1 MKRRDFIGAISGAAL
16 ALRFAAAAEQP
27 GKVWRIGNVLPFA
40 PEQPGSQFAQT
51 LQQRLAD
58 LGDIEGRSIVL
69 LTRFAGPQP
78 DSIQEAVISVAPQAD
93 LLVVWGPIAALAAKN
108 LAGDVPTVFISVS
121 FPVEIGFVQ
130 SLAHPGG
137 KMTGIAA
144 EADAETY
151 GKRVQILKDIVP
163 NLNRVAVLRPVGD
176 PNIEFDMKS
185 LDLAARELGVTILPV
200 DLRSA
205 DDLEAAFA
213 SMKESGAEALIVIR
227 SALASAVA
235 ERIAELA
242 LRARLPS
249 CHAISSMA
257 TAGGLLVGLYALL
270 GDMVRPAAA
279 QIDKIIKGM
288 SPADIPVEQ
297 PTRLELSINLKTARL
312 LNLTIPPAL
321 LARADDVI
329 E

>member
-1 MKRRDFIGAISGAAL
+1 MRRRDFIGVIYGTAATL
-16 ALRFAAAAEQP
+16 PFGAAAEQL

-40 PEQPGSQFAQT
+40 PERPGSQLAQT
-51 LQQRLAD
+51 LQQSLAD
-58 LGDIEGRSIVL
+58 LGDIEGRNIVL
-69 LTRFAGPQP
+69 LTRFAGPQL
-78 DSIQEAVISVAPQAD
+78 DRIREAVISVASQAD

-108 LAGDVPTVFISVS
+108 FAGDVPTVFISVS
-121 FPVEIGFVQ
+121 FPVEIGLVQ

-137 KMTGIAA
+137 RMTGMAA
-144 EADAETY
+144 EASAETY
-151 GKRVQILKDIVP
+151 GKRVQILKEIVP
-163 NLNRVAVLRPVGD
+163 DINRVAVLRPVGD

-185 LDLAARELGVTILPV
+185 LELAARELGVTILPV

-235 ERIAELA
+235 ERIADLA
-242 LRARLPS
+242 LAARLPS
-249 CHAISSMA
+249 CHAISSMV
-257 TAGGLLVGLYALL
+257 TAGGLLVGLAPALA
-270 GDMVRPAAA
+270 DMVRPAAA

-297 PTRLELSINLKTARL
+297 PTRLELSINLNTARL

-321 LARADDVI
+321 LARADEVI

>member
-1 MKRRDFIGAISGAAL
+1 M
-16 ALRFAAAAEQP
+16 
-27 GKVWRIGNVLPFA
+27 
-40 PEQPGSQFAQT
+40 

-58 LGDIEGRSIVL
+58 LGDIDGRNVVL

-78 DSIQEAVISVAPQAD
+78 DRIQEAVISLASQAD

-108 LAGDVPTVFISVS
+108 LPGNVPTVFISVS

-151 GKRVQILKDIVP
+151 AKRVQILKEIVP
-163 NLNRVAVLRPVGD
+163 NLNRVAVVRPVGD

-185 LDLAARELGVTILPV
+185 LDLAARKLGVTILPV

-205 DDLEAAFA
+205 DAVEAAFA
-213 SMKESGAEALIVIR
+213 SIKESGAEALIVIR

-235 ERIAELA
+235 DGSPSSRLRHVSLPATPSAQWSRLEDYWWASPQYLETWFVPLQRRSTRSSKG
-242 LRARLPS
+242 RARPTYRSSSRRDWS
-249 CHAISSMA
+249 C
-257 TAGGLLVGLYALL
+257 
-270 GDMVRPAAA
+270 R
-279 QIDKIIKGM
+279 
-288 SPADIPVEQ
+288 
-297 PTRLELSINLKTARL
+297 SI
-312 LNLTIPPAL
+312 
-321 LARADDVI
+321 
-329 E
+329 

>member
-1 MKRRDFIGAISGAAL
+1 M
-16 ALRFAAAAEQP
+16 
-27 GKVWRIGNVLPFA
+27 
-40 PEQPGSQFAQT
+40 

-58 LGDIEGRSIVL
+58 LGDIDGRNVVL

-78 DSIQEAVISVAPQAD
+78 DRIQEAVISLASQAD

-108 LAGDVPTVFISVS
+108 LPGNVPTVFISVS

-151 GKRVQILKDIVP
+151 AKRVQILKEIVP
-163 NLNRVAVLRPVGD
+163 NLNRVALVRPVGD

-185 LDLAARELGVTILPV
+185 LDLAARKLGVTILPV

-205 DDLEAAFA
+205 DAVEAAFA
-213 SMKESGAEALIVIR
+213 SIKESGAEALIVIR

-235 ERIAELA
+235 ERIAEFALA
-242 LRARLPS
+242 ARLPS
-249 CHAISSMA
+249 CHAISSMV
-257 TAGGLLVGLYALL
+257 TAGGLLVGLAPVL

-279 QIDKIIKGM
+279 QIDKIVKGA

-297 PTRLELSINLKTARL
+297 PTRLELSINLRTARL

-321 LARADDVI
+321 LAQADEVI

>member
-1 MKRRDFIGAISGAAL
+1 M
-16 ALRFAAAAEQP
+16 
-27 GKVWRIGNVLPFA
+27 
-40 PEQPGSQFAQT
+40 
-51 LQQRLAD
+51 
-58 LGDIEGRSIVL
+58 
-69 LTRFAGPQP
+69 
-78 DSIQEAVISVAPQAD
+78 APQAD

-108 LAGDVPTVFISVS
+108 LPGNVPTVFISVS

-151 GKRVQILKDIVP
+151 AKRVQILKEIVP
-163 NLNRVAVLRPVGD
+163 NLNRVAVVRPVGD

-185 LDLAARELGVTILPV
+185 LDLAARKLGVTILPV

-205 DDLEAAFA
+205 DAVEAAFA
-213 SMKESGAEALIVIR
+213 SIKESGAEALIVIR

-242 LRARLPS
+242 LAARLPS
-249 CHAISSMA
+249 CHAISSMV
-257 TAGGLLVGLYALL
+257 TAGGLLVGLAPVL

-279 QIDKIIKGM
+279 QIDKIVKGA

-297 PTRLELSINLKTARL
+297 PTRLELSINLRTARL

-321 LARADDVI
+321 LAQADEVI

>member
-1 MKRRDFIGAISGAAL
+1 MRRRDFFRLIYGVAA
-16 ALRFAAAAEQP
+16 AWPFAAAAERP
-27 GKVWRIGNVLPFA
+27 GNVWRIGNVLPFTRE
-40 PEQPGSQFAQT
+40 PSGLTFAQ
-51 LQQRLAD
+51 LLEQRLAD
-58 LGDIEGRSIVL
+58 LGYAEGRNIVL
-69 LTRFAGPQP
+69 LTRFPGPQP
-78 DSIQEAVISVAPQAD
+78 DSIQEAVISVTPQVD

-108 LAGDVPTVFISVS
+108 FAGDVPTVFISVS
-121 FPVEIGFVQ
+121 FPVEIGLVQ
-130 SLAHPGG
+130 NLAHPGG
-137 KMTGIAA
+137 RMTGMAA
-144 EADAETY
+144 EASAETY
-151 GKRVQILKDIVP
+151 GKRVQILKEIVP
-163 NLNRVAVLRPVGD
+163 DINRVAVLRPVGD

-185 LDLAARELGVTILPV
+185 LELAARELGVTILPV

-235 ERIAELA
+235 ERIADLA
-242 LRARLPS
+242 LAARLPS
-249 CHAISSMA
+249 CHAISSMV
-257 TAGGLLVGLYALL
+257 TAGGLLVGLAPALA
-270 GDMVRPAAA
+270 DMVRPAAA

-297 PTRLELSINLKTARL
+297 PTRLELSINLNTARL

-321 LARADDVI
+321 LARADEVI

>member
-1 MKRRDFIGAISGAAL
+1 
-16 ALRFAAAAEQP
+16 
-27 GKVWRIGNVLPFA
+27 
-40 PEQPGSQFAQT
+40 
-51 LQQRLAD
+51 
-58 LGDIEGRSIVL
+58 
-69 LTRFAGPQP
+69 
-78 DSIQEAVISVAPQAD
+78 
-93 LLVVWGPIAALAAKN
+93 LVVWGPIAALAAKN
-108 LAGDVPTVFISVS
+108 LPGDVPTVFISVS
-121 FPVEIGFVQ
+121 YPVEIGLVQ

-137 KMTGIAA
+137 KMPGIAA
-144 EADAETY
+144 EAAAETY
-151 GKRVQILKDIVP
+151 GKRVQTFKEIVP
-163 NLNRVAVLRPVGD
+163 DLKGVAVLRPVGD
-176 PNIEFDMKS
+176 PNINFDTKS
-185 LDLAARELGVTILPV
+185 LELAAHQLGVTILPV
-200 DLRSA
+200 DIRSA
-205 DDLEAAFA
+205 DDLESAFA

-242 LRARLPS
+242 LRAHLPS

-270 GDMVRPAAA
+270 GDMVRPAVA

-321 LARADDVI
+321 LAQADEVI